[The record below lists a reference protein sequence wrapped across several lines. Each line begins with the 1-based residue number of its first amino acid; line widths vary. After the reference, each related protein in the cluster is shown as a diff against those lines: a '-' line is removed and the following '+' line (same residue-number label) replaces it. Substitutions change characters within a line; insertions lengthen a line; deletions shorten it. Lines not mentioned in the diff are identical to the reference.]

1 MLLKKKERKKCKEQ
15 FQKEQELELKS
26 QWPVY
31 KEHGLPGG
39 RLCKHLP
46 GTDSRWEL
54 YFQWSLCFPTPQTE
68 NCQLGKMKIEPPGSL
83 TKGLILPS
91 PP

>member
-15 FQKEQELELKS
+15 FHKEQELELKS
-26 QWPVY
+26 QWPMY
-31 KEHGLPGG
+31 KELPGG

-46 GTDSRWEL
+46 GTDPRWKL